1 MLFGLSRFVDNST
14 FFIVMYL
21 DLLCD
26 TDTPLL
32 HIVILNWDRC
42 AEKTDRGWKG

>member
-21 DLLCD
+21 YLLCD
-26 TDTPLL
+26 TDTLLL

-42 AEKTDRGWKG
+42 AEKTDRG